1 MPRYRT
7 TRAGSAARPVR
18 ALLFMGLA
26 AFVTGCESLLEV
38 EPEPHTVPGDEL
50 DKPTS
55 LQGRMIGAEANFFL
69 AYDMAIVFGG
79 LYTDEVADPGNA
91 IDERRVTEDNGLIGS
106 ADENE
111 EGIDGLWTP
120 MQRAAFTSNAAQ
132 AAILSGTY
140 GDQIPDPA
148 ESPEYARMSLFAGY
162 SKLVL
167 GELFCSTAFNGEGP
181 EFSSLETYALAEA
194 HFTAAID
201 AANAEDDIRYAALVA
216 RARARLHQGDTQ
228 GALADGQAVPAGWL
242 YLADVYS
249 NNSQVEENDIWNMI
263 TDSQR
268 YTVAPDFR
276 DLTIDDT
283 GEDDPRIDVFR
294 NPDDL
299 FAIDGAT
306 PLYQARKYDHSTA
319 PVRLASYY
327 EAQYIIAEIRAAE
340 GDLPAAVAIINAV
353 RADHGITQEYPGG
366 TQTEVLRKVLDEK
379 SRTLFLEG
387 QRMGDLRRFLA
398 SYGIDEFP
406 VSPTPEL
413 AGTCMPLPSA
423 ERENNPGI

>member
-1 MPRYRT
+1 MLEYLKLP
-7 TRAGSAARPVR
+7 AAARLIR
-18 ALLFMGLA
+18 ALLCVGLA
-26 AFVTGCESLLEV
+26 MPYAACDSLLDV
-38 EPEPHTVPGDEL
+38 DPEPHTVPGDEL
-50 DKPTS
+50 GKPTS
-55 LQGRMIGAEANFFL
+55 LQGRLIGAEANFFL

-79 LYTDEVADPGNA
+79 LYTDELADPGNA

-106 ADENE
+106 ADENP

-132 AAILSGTY
+132 EAILSGTY
-140 GDQIPDPA
+140 EDLIPNPP
-148 ESPEYARMSLFAGY
+148 ESEEFARMSLFAGY

-167 GELFCSTAFNGEGP
+167 GELFCATAFNGEGP

-201 AANAEDDIRYAALVA
+201 AADAEDDVRYAAYVG

-228 GALADGQAVPAGWL
+228 GAVADAQAVPGGWS
-242 YLADVYS
+242 YMADVYS
-249 NNSQVEENDIWNMI
+249 NNSQLEENDIWNMI

-268 YTVAPDFR
+268 YTVGPDFR

-319 PVRLASYY
+319 PVQLASYD
-327 EAQYIIAEIRAAE
+327 EAQYLIAEVRAAE
-340 GDLPAAVAIINAV
+340 GNLPAAVAIINAL
-353 RADHGITQEYPGG
+353 RADHGITEQYAGG
-366 TQTEVLRKVLDEK
+366 TQTEVLRKILDEK
-379 SRTLFLEG
+379 GRTLFLGG
-387 QRMGDLRRFLA
+387 QRMGDMRRFLA
-398 SYGIDEFP
+398 EYGIDEFP

-413 AGTCMPLPSA
+413 AGTCMPLPNA